1 MMNKERDELWRAIEI
16 LTELG
21 EKDLAFRLRCA
32 YDHHFRGEWKW
43 IKKNFGREYS
53 VKYKSET

>member
-1 MMNKERDELWRAIEI
+1 MSKERDELWRAIEI

-32 YDHHFRGEWKW
+32 YDHHFRGEWK
-43 IKKNFGREYS
+43 
-53 VKYKSET
+53 